1 MNTYTKN
8 NQVELVPGGKKYFDL
23 LLSLIQNATSS
34 IHLQTYI
41 FADDQTGIFV
51 ADALKSAAVRGV
63 QVYLL
68 VDGYASK
75 NLTPLFVN
83 QLQTVGIH
91 FRFFEPIFKSSHF
104 YFGRRLHHKVIVIDV
119 KYGLIGGLN
128 VANHYND
135 LPENPSW
142 LDFAVLVEGE
152 IVQQLCTLCWKT
164 WNGFTTSDKAFDCAN
179 NLNDRHFD
187 SEQQVNIKMI
197 RNDWVRGKN
206 EISKAYL
213 SMFQSSKREITILCS
228 YFFPG
233 KKIRRQMLKAAQR
246 GVKIKV
252 IVAGL
257 SDVLV
262 AKYAE
267 RWLYT
272 WLLRNKITIY
282 EYQKNILHAKVA
294 VCDDS
299 WMTIGSYNIN
309 DISAYASIELNL
321 ELQNAAFCG
330 EVRQLMDTIIATDC
344 IEITTEHSLKT
355 NTLYH
360 KLVCWLAYRC
370 TRILF
375 YLFTFYFK
383 KQS

>member
-1 MNTYTKN
+1 MNNYTKN
-8 NQVELVPGGKKYFDL
+8 NQVELVAGGKKYFDL
-23 LLSLIQNATSS
+23 LLSLIQNAKKS
-34 IHLQTYI
+34 IHFQTYI
-41 FADDQTGIFV
+41 YANDETGVLV
-51 ADALKSAAVRGV
+51 ANALKSAALRGV

-75 NLTPLFVN
+75 NLTSSFTK
-83 QLQTVGIH
+83 QLQTAGIN

-104 YFGRRLHHKVIVIDV
+104 YFGRRLHHKVIVIDE
-119 KYGLIGGLN
+119 KYGLVGGLN

-135 LPENPSW
+135 MPKNPSW

-152 IVQQLCTLCWKT
+152 IVQQLCSLCWKT
-164 WNGFTTSDKAFDCAN
+164 WNGFTAN
-179 NLNDRHFD
+179 TTLFECEKD
-187 SEQQVNIKMI
+187 SNVQQFSAEKQVNIKMI

-206 EISKAYL
+206 EISKSYL
-213 SMFQSSKREITILCS
+213 SMFQSSKSEVTILCS

-233 KKIRRQMLKAAQR
+233 IKIRRQMVKAAKR

-267 RWLYT
+267 RWLYD
-272 WLLRNKITIY
+272 WLLRNKIQIY

-294 VCDDS
+294 VCDDN

-321 ELQNAAFCG
+321 ELQNAAFCKD
-330 EVRQLMDTIIATDC
+330 VRQTMDKIIATDC
-344 IEITTEHSLKT
+344 VEINAEHSLKT
-355 NTLYH
+355 NTIYRR
-360 KLVCWLAYRC
+360 LVCWLAYRC

-375 YLFTFYFK
+375 YMFTFYFK
-383 KQS
+383 KQR